1 MAAYQPRKQREH
13 NLAVSPS
20 GGNCNQA
27 ARACRAVSRTRPP
40 ARPTKSVVPETLRHS
55 RPRYPGPHSSKH
67 AFVSGGHRARGRGAA
82 SPTLSAGVKK
92 QIRGG
97 EVFDRTVWP
106 KRCRTGNRHHR
117 ESSRETNAALS
128 RSFTCGKLGHGFFAS
143 LLASSRAGDSVISVF
158 SVNSEFMGQNFV
170 MVLSIPV
177 NAAFCPPFLPA

>member
-117 ESSRETNAALS
+117 ESSRETNA
-128 RSFTCGKLGHGFFAS
+128 RFRDR
-143 LLASSRAGDSVISVF
+143 LLAENWGTDFSLACWRHLAPAIPSYQSFPSIQNSWAKISSW
-158 SVNSEFMGQNFV
+158 
-170 MVLSIPV
+170 
-177 NAAFCPPFLPA
+177 FCQSQ